1 VCALRRLRKV
11 YRLIKEDQ
19 TLDVAGGRGQALGQ
33 RVLTRGKH
41 SASYRLRA
49 EIPGKYHTISA
60 RAQAMNAPGL
70 RANSDEPRLQ
80 VKD

>member
-11 YRLIKEDQ
+11 YRLIKE
-19 TLDVAGGRGQALGQ
+19 
-33 RVLTRGKH
+33 LTRGKH